1 VGGLVC
7 SLHRPTVYSCQRDG
21 QSLLTGDALSRH
33 VVVVGGAFS
42 GDTKP
47 HAWIFDVVLTVRVP
61 VTLNLIWRSP
71 PLPGHPYP
79 T

>member
-1 VGGLVC
+1 MWGANVGGLVC

-21 QSLLTGDALSRH
+21 QSLLTGDALSHH

-47 HAWIFDVVLTVRVP
+47 PCLDI
-61 VTLNLIWRSP
+61 
-71 PLPGHPYP
+71 
-79 T
+79 